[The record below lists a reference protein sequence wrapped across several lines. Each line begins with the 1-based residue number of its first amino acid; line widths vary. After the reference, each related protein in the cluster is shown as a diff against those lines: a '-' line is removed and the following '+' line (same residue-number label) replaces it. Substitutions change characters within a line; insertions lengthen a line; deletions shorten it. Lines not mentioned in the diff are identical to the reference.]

1 MEGLDS
7 FLTGAE
13 VRLYGR
19 IARCEGLGGE
29 EWGRGPELA
38 KLQALGLVVR
48 DADHPEVWV
57 ALEPGP
63 AMARHTAAQ
72 LAAAASRLAQIAAL
86 PAVQDQLSVE
96 FERSAERSSGG
107 AQFLPDPETVNA
119 RIQDVVGAARSEI
132 LSAQPNGPRSRA
144 NMLTAVRRDTD
155 ALRRGIRCQ
164 TLYRDTVRDDEVTQ
178 EWARTM
184 AAEGAEYRT
193 LLAPFERII
202 IVDRRHAFISDY
214 VVEGSAAHAAWHVTD
229 RAVVAYMARVYA
241 DIWHQAR
248 PWSGEPRIP
257 DTAPVA
263 ACEVRTTR
271 LDREILRD
279 MVAGRP
285 QTATA
290 SRLGFGVRTLT
301 RHLERLK
308 SLFGA
313 ESLPALAYKFALSPD
328 HGVDDSASVDT
339 VSQASG
345 APQAS
350 VTVET
355 AA

>member
-1 MEGLDS
+1 
-7 FLTGAE
+7 
-13 VRLYGR
+13 
-19 IARCEGLGGE
+19 
-29 EWGRGPELA
+29 
-38 KLQALGLVVR
+38 
-48 DADHPEVWV
+48 
-57 ALEPGP
+57 
-63 AMARHTAAQ
+63 
-72 LAAAASRLAQIAAL
+72 
-86 PAVQDQLSVE
+86 
-96 FERSAERSSGG
+96 
-107 AQFLPDPETVNA
+107 
-119 RIQDVVGAARSEI
+119 
-132 LSAQPNGPRSRA
+132 
-144 NMLTAVRRDTD
+144 MLTAVRRDTD

-279 MVAGRP
+279 MVAGR
-285 QTATA
+285 T
-290 SRLGFGVRTLT
+290 S
-301 RHLERLK
+301 
-308 SLFGA
+308 
-313 ESLPALAYKFALSPD
+313 
-328 HGVDDSASVDT
+328 
-339 VSQASG
+339 SG
-345 APQAS
+345 
-350 VTVET
+350 
-355 AA
+355 